1 MDFKPTVF
9 IGSSKE
15 GIETAKIICAALED
29 IAECILW
36 EDAFDF
42 GISNFNNL
50 VDKIAFYDYA
60 ILVATADD
68 VTVSRKKQQKTTRD
82 NVLFEFG
89 LFTGGLGTSK
99 TFYVVEDGV
108 KIPSDI
114 LGLTLP
120 FIPKR
125 TDPTYEANVKAIAE
139 KIKKNI
145 KSKEKTFQLGFLPST
160 AIAYGY
166 FENFVK
172 RTVARLFEDRDDKKV
187 FNVDENTQFQ
197 IKEVQFTV
205 LVPDDLADDMFNKVR
220 AKRLRDGWKKLKVDP
235 KDVRDYDFSVDI
247 SKVEDGV
254 MHLVDIP
261 LTLNALNKTLELYS
275 KKAHIGE
282 DDKENLLESREIR
295 NFVRT
300 LNYMI
305 DSNSMT
311 RGIVKVE
318 IVKI

>member
-1 MDFKPTVF
+1 MDFKSTIFV
-9 IGSSKE
+9 GSSRE
-15 GIETAKIICAALED
+15 GINTAKIICSILED
-29 IAECILW
+29 TAECILW

-42 GISNFNNL
+42 GVSNFNNL
-50 VDKIAFYDYA
+50 VDRIAFYDYA
-60 ILVATADD
+60 VLVATADD
-68 VTVSRKKQQKTTRD
+68 VTVSRKKEQKSTRD

-89 LFTGGLGTSK
+89 LFTGGLGAAK
-99 TFYVVEDGV
+99 TFYVVEEGV

-114 LGLTLP
+114 LGITLP
-120 FIPKR
+120 FIPKQS
-125 TDPTYEANVKAIAE
+125 DSNYEAGVNEIAE
-139 KIKKNI
+139 KIKKTIN
-145 KSKEKTFQLGFLPST
+145 SMEKTFHLSFLPST

-172 RTVARLFEDRDDKKV
+172 RTVTRLFEDRDEKKV
-187 FNVDENTQFQ
+187 FTIDENTQFQ
-197 IKEVQFTV
+197 IKDVQFTV

-220 AKRLRDGWKKLKVDP
+220 AKRLRDGWKSLKVDP

-247 SKVEDGV
+247 SKVAEGV

-300 LNYMI
+300 LQYMI

-311 RGIVKVE
+311 KGVVKVE
-318 IVKI
+318 IVNI

>member
-1 MDFKPTVF
+1 MEFKPTVF
-9 IGSSKE
+9 IGSSRE
-15 GIETAKIICAALED
+15 GINTAKTIRSTLEA

-42 GISNFNNL
+42 GVSNFSNL
-50 VDKIAFYDYA
+50 VGKIAFYDYA
-60 ILVATADD
+60 ILIATADD
-68 VTVSRKKQQKTTRD
+68 VTISRKKQQKSTRD

-89 LFTGGLGTSK
+89 LFTGGLGLTK

-114 LGLTLP
+114 LGITLP
-120 FIPKR
+120 FIPKQSD
-125 TDPTYEANVKAIAE
+125 TNYDAGVLDVAE
-139 KIKKNI
+139 KIKRNI
-145 KSKEKTFQLGFLPST
+145 KSKEKTFHLGFLPST

-172 RTVARLFEDRDDKKV
+172 RTVTRLFEDMKEKKV
-187 FNVDENTQFQ
+187 FTIDADTQFQ
-197 IKEVQFTV
+197 IKEIQFTI
-205 LVPDDLADDMFNKVR
+205 LVPDDLSDDMFNKVH

-235 KDVRDYDFSVDI
+235 KDVRDYDFSVDV
-247 SKVEDGV
+247 SKVDDGV

-275 KKAHIGE
+275 KKAHIGD
-282 DDKENLLESREIR
+282 DDKENLLEAREIR

-300 LNYMI
+300 LKHMI
-305 DSNSMT
+305 DANSMT
-311 RGIVKVE
+311 KGIVKVE
-318 IVKI
+318 IVNI

>member
-1 MDFKPTVF
+1 MDFKPTIF

-15 GIETAKIICAALED
+15 GINTAKIISSILED
-29 IAECILW
+29 TAECILW

-42 GISNFNNL
+42 GVSNFNNL

-60 ILVATADD
+60 VLIATADD
-68 VTVSRKKQQKTTRD
+68 VTVSRKKQQKSTRD

-89 LFTGGLGTSK
+89 LFTGGLGAAK
-99 TFYVVEDGV
+99 TFYVVEEGV

-114 LGLTLP
+114 LGITLP
-120 FIPKR
+120 FIPDR
-125 TDPTYEANVKAIAE
+125 SDPNYEAGVKDIAE
-139 KIKKNI
+139 KIEKTI
-145 KSKEKTFQLGFLPST
+145 KSREKTFHLGFLPST

-172 RTVARLFEDRDDKKV
+172 RTVTRLFEDRDEKKV
-187 FNVDENTQFQ
+187 FTIDANTQFQ
-197 IKEVQFTV
+197 IKDVQFTI

-220 AKRLRDGWKKLKVDP
+220 AKRLRDGWKSLKVDP
-235 KDVRDYDFSVDI
+235 KDVRDYDFSVDVSKI
-247 SKVEDGV
+247 SDGV

-275 KKAHIGE
+275 KKSHIGE
-282 DDKENLLESREIR
+282 DDKENLLETREIR

-300 LNYMI
+300 LQYMI

-311 RGIVKVE
+311 KGVVKIE
-318 IVKI
+318 IVNI

>member
-9 IGSSKE
+9 IGSSRE
-15 GIETAKIICAALED
+15 GIDTAKIICSILGNY
-29 IAECILW
+29 AECILW

-42 GISNFNNL
+42 GVSNFNNL

-60 ILVATADD
+60 VLVATADD
-68 VTVSRKKQQKTTRD
+68 VTVSRKKQEKTSRD

-89 LFTGGLGTSK
+89 LFTGGLGASK
-99 TFYVVEDGV
+99 TFYVVEKDV

-114 LGLTLP
+114 LGITLP
-120 FIPKR
+120 FIPKKS
-125 TDPTYEANVKAIAE
+125 DADYEKGVREVAE
-139 KIKKNI
+139 KILNTI
-145 KSKEKTFQLGFLPST
+145 KSKENTFHLGFLPST

-172 RTVARLFEDRDDKKV
+172 RTVQRLFEDRDEKKV
-187 FNVDENTQFQ
+187 FTVDENTQFQ
-197 IKEVQFTV
+197 IKDIQFTV

-220 AKRLRDGWKKLKVDP
+220 AKRLRDGWKGLKVDP
-235 KDVRDYDFSVDI
+235 KDVRDYDFSVDV
-247 SKVEDGV
+247 SKVSDGV

-282 DDKENLLESREIR
+282 DDKENLLETREIR

-300 LNYMI
+300 LQYMI
-305 DSNSMT
+305 ESNSLT
-311 RGIVKVE
+311 KGVVKVE
-318 IVKI
+318 IVNI